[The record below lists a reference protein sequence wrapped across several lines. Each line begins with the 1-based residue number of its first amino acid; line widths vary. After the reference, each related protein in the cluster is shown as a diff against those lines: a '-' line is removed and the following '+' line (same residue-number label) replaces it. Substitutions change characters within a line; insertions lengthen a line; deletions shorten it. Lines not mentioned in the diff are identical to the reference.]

1 MNLFKKLVSYIP
13 NTITSLNLISG
24 IFAIFFAVEG
34 KIEIAALFIL
44 AASVFDFLD
53 GMSARLLKSYS
64 EIGAQMDSLSDLV
77 SFGIA
82 PAAIL
87 FGIYR
92 MSFFGIMGINITLP
106 LIYITFFQYVFLIS
120 VILIPVA
127 GAFRLA
133 KFNTDDSQSE
143 SFKGLPIPA
152 NAIFFASLALV
163 LVYGKIEGINNI
175 ITNSYFLLI
184 CTILF
189 SWLMVSNIPMF
200 SLKFKSLKWKGNQ
213 TRISFLILCVILFI
227 ILNLYSI
234 PFMIISYLAIS
245 IFNNTR
251 QTKK

>member
-1 MNLFKKLVSYIP
+1 MNIFKKIVSYIP
-13 NTITSLNLISG
+13 NSITSLNLISG
-24 IFAIFFAVEG
+24 ILAIFFALEG
-34 KIEIAALFIL
+34 KIDIAAIFIL

-82 PAAIL
+82 PAAII
-87 FGIYR
+87 FSIYG
-92 MSFFGIMGINITLP
+92 MSFFGIPGINITSP
-106 LIYITFFQYVFLIS
+106 LTYITFFQYVFLIS
-120 VILIPVA
+120 VIIVPVA

-163 LVYGKIEGINNI
+163 LTYGKIELINDI
-175 ITNSYFLLI
+175 ISNPYFLFVS
-184 CTILF
+184 TILF

-227 ILNLYSI
+227 ILKLYSI
-234 PFMIISYLAIS
+234 PLMIISYLSIS
-245 IFNNTR
+245 IYNDSR
-251 QTKK
+251 KTK

>member
-234 PFMIISYLAIS
+234 SFMIISYLAIS

>member
-1 MNLFKKLVSYIP
+1 MNIFKKIVSYIP
-13 NTITSLNLISG
+13 NSITSLNLISG
-24 IFAIFFAVEG
+24 ILAIFFALEG
-34 KIEIAALFIL
+34 KIDIAALFIL

-87 FGIYR
+87 FSIYEI
-92 MSFFGIMGINITLP
+92 SFFGIPGINITSP
-106 LIYITFFQYVFLIS
+106 LTYITFFQYIFLIS
-120 VILIPVA
+120 VIIVPVA

-152 NAIFFASLALV
+152 NAIFFASLAIV
-163 LVYGKIEGINNI
+163 LTYEKVELINDI
-175 ITNSYFLLI
+175 ITNPYFLFVS
-184 CTILF
+184 TILF

-213 TRISFLILCVILFI
+213 TRISFLILCVVLFI
-227 ILNLYSI
+227 ILKLYSI
-234 PFMIISYLAIS
+234 PLMIISYLSIS
-245 IFNNTR
+245 IYNDYR
-251 QTKK
+251 KTK

>member
-24 IFAIFFAVEG
+24 IFAIFFAIEG
-34 KIEIAALFIL
+34 KIDIAALFIL

-82 PAAIL
+82 PSAIL

-92 MSFFGIMGINITLP
+92 MSYFGIPGIDITSQLTNINFLQ
-106 LIYITFFQYVFLIS
+106 YIFLIS
-120 VILIPVA
+120 VIIVPVA

-152 NAIFFASLALV
+152 NAIFFASLAIILT
-163 LVYGKIEGINNI
+163 YGKNEFINGI
-175 ITNSYFLLI
+175 ITNTYFLFVMTL
-184 CTILF
+184 LF

-200 SLKFKSLKWKGNQ
+200 SLKIKSLKWEGNQ
-213 TRISFLILCVILFI
+213 TRISFLVLCIVLFI
-227 ILNLYSI
+227 ILKLYSL
-234 PFMIISYLAIS
+234 PLMIISYLLIS
-245 IFNNTR
+245 IYNDIR
-251 QTKK
+251 QIKK

>member
-1 MNLFKKLVSYIP
+1 MNLFRKLVSYIP

-24 IFAIFFAVEG
+24 IFSIFFAIEG
-34 KIEIAALFIL
+34 KIEIAALLIL
-44 AASVFDFLD
+44 AASLFDFLD

-92 MSFFGIMGINITLP
+92 ISFYGISGINITSP
-106 LIYITFFQYVFLIS
+106 HSYITLFQYIFIIS
-120 VILIPVA
+120 VIIVPVA

-133 KFNTDDSQSE
+133 KFNTDDSQSI

-163 LVYGKIEGINNI
+163 LKYGKIEFINKI
-175 ITNSYFLLI
+175 ITNPYFLIVSTL
-184 CTILF
+184 LF

-200 SLKFKSLKWKGNQ
+200 SLKFKSLKWEGNQ

-227 ILNLYSI
+227 ILKLYSI
-234 PFMIISYLAIS
+234 PLMIISYILIS
-245 IFNNTR
+245 IYNNTIE
-251 QTKK
+251 TKE

>member
-1 MNLFKKLVSYIP
+1 MNIFKKIVSYIP
-13 NTITSLNLISG
+13 NSITSLNLISG
-24 IFAIFFAVEG
+24 IFSIFFAIEG
-34 KIEIAALFIL
+34 KIEIAALLIL

-82 PAAIL
+82 PSAIL
-87 FGIYR
+87 FGIP
-92 MSFFGIMGINITLP
+92 GINITSP
-106 LIYITFFQYVFLIS
+106 HTYITFLQYVFLIS
-120 VILIPVA
+120 VIIIPVA

-163 LVYGKIEGINNI
+163 LTYGKIELINDI
-175 ITNSYFLLI
+175 ITNQYFLFIFTL
-184 CTILF
+184 LF

-213 TRISFLILCVILFI
+213 TRISFLVLCIILFI
-227 ILNLYSI
+227 ILKLYSL
-234 PFMIISYLAIS
+234 PLMIISYLSIS
-245 IFNNTR
+245 IYNDARKTS
-251 QTKK
+251 K

>member
-1 MNLFKKLVSYIP
+1 MNIFKKIISYIP
-13 NTITSLNLISG
+13 NSITSLNLISG
-24 IFAIFFAVEG
+24 IFAIFFAIEG
-34 KIEIAALFIL
+34 KIEIAALLIL

-82 PAAIL
+82 PSAIL

-92 MSFFGIMGINITLP
+92 ISFFGIPGINITSP
-106 LIYITFFQYVFLIS
+106 HTYITFLQYVFLIS
-120 VILIPVA
+120 VIIIPVA

-163 LVYGKIEGINNI
+163 LTYGKIELINDI
-175 ITNSYFLLI
+175 ITNQYFLFIFTL
-184 CTILF
+184 LF

-213 TRISFLILCVILFI
+213 TRISFLVLCIILFI
-227 ILNLYSI
+227 ILKLYSL
-234 PFMIISYLAIS
+234 PLMIISYLSIS
-245 IFNNTR
+245 IYNDARKTS
-251 QTKK
+251 K